1 MIRLKDMID
10 TVQAVLLFVIVL
22 LTILFVVLGIQVF
35 YILKDLRET
44 LKRTNNILEDV
55 ENVSDGVNRSLS
67 SFSGMFSNA
76 SAVGS
81 VVRILSLF
89 KKRKKE

>member
-1 MIRLKDMID
+1 MID

-55 ENVSDGVNRSLS
+55 EDVSDGVSHSLS
-67 SFSGMFSNA
+67 SFSGMFGNA
-76 SAVGS
+76 STLGS
-81 VVRILSLF
+81 VVKILSLF
-89 KKRKKE
+89 RKKKKE